1 MAQSLDITRFL
12 EKARVLPLIDVRS
25 PGEFD
30 QGHIPGAI
38 NIPLFTNEER
48 ARVGTRYKQVGKDS
62 AVILGL
68 ELIGPKL
75 VEFVKKSR
83 RVAPEGEVL
92 VHCWRGG
99 MRSGSFAWLL
109 ETAGMKAT
117 TLQKGY
123 KAYRQEVLQTFSQ
136 PLKLLVLGGKTG
148 SGKTDILREL
158 AKRGEQVLDLEGLA
172 HHKGSSF
179 GALGQEPQPTTEQ
192 FENRLH
198 QAWLKLDRTRRVWIE
213 DESMSIGIVNIPSNL
228 WSQMRSAPVAFVD
241 VPKEWRIQRL
251 VQEYGSFSFEQ
262 LAAAVNRIQK
272 RLGGQ
277 HHRMALDALA
287 QEDYALVADLTLS
300 YYDKAYLHGL
310 SQRSSP
316 RVFEIALQAD
326 HPAESAEKL
335 LNWANAADLNFRSTP
350 LTEGNV

>member
-1 MAQSLDITRFL
+1 MAQSLDTPRFL
-12 EKARVLPLIDVRS
+12 DQARTWPILDVRS

-30 QGHIPGAI
+30 QGHIPGAV

-48 ARVGTRYKQVGKDS
+48 ARVGTRYKQIGKDS
-62 AVILGL
+62 AVLLGL

-75 VEFVKKSR
+75 VDFVKKSR

-117 TLQKGY
+117 ILQKGY
-123 KAYRQEVLQTFSQ
+123 KAYRNEVLQTFHQ
-136 PLKLLVLGGKTG
+136 PLQVLVLGGKTG

-158 AKRGEQVLDLEGLA
+158 EKRGEQVLDLEGLA
-172 HHKGSSF
+172 HHKGSAF

-192 FENRLH
+192 FENNLH
-198 QAWLKLDRTRRVWIE
+198 QAWLKLDTKRRVWIE
-213 DESMSIGIVNIPSNL
+213 DESVSIGTVNLPPGL
-228 WSQMRSAPVAFVD
+228 WGQMRSAPVAFVE
-241 VPKEWRIQRL
+241 VPKAGRIRRL
-251 VQEYGSFSFEQ
+251 VQEYGAFGAEQ
-262 LAAAVNRIQK
+262 LVAAVNRIQK

-277 HHRMALDALA
+277 HHRMALEALA
-287 QEDYALVADLTLS
+287 QGDYALVADLTLS

-310 SQRSSP
+310 SQRTLSP
-316 RVFEIALQAD
+316 VFEIALTD
-326 HPAESAEKL
+326 DVPAESAGKL
-335 LNWANAADLNFRSTP
+335 LHWANATDLKLGPVATRE
-350 LTEGNV
+350 EGV

>member
-1 MAQSLDITRFL
+1 MAQSLDTPHFL
-12 EKARVLPLIDVRS
+12 DQARTWPIIDVRS
-25 PGEFD
+25 PSEFD

-38 NIPLFTNEER
+38 NIPLFTNAER
-48 ARVGTRYKQVGKDS
+48 ARMGTRYKQIGKDS
-62 AVILGL
+62 AVMLGL

-75 VEFVKKSR
+75 VDFVKKSR
-83 RVAPEGEVL
+83 RAAPEGELL

-117 TLQKGY
+117 ILQKGY
-123 KAYRQEVLQTFSQ
+123 KAYRQEVLQTFDQSLQ
-136 PLKLLVLGGKTG
+136 LLVLGGKTG

-158 AKRGEQVLDLEGLA
+158 EKQGEQVLDLEGLA

-192 FENRLH
+192 FENSLH
-198 QAWLKLDRTRRVWIE
+198 QAWLKLDTKRRVWIE
-213 DESMSIGIVNIPSNL
+213 DESMSIGTVNLPSGL
-228 WSQMRSAPVAFVD
+228 WSQMRSAPVAFID
-241 VPKEWRIQRL
+241 VPKALRIRRL
-251 VQEYGSFSFEQ
+251 VQEYGSFSAEQ
-262 LAAAVNRIQK
+262 LVAAVNRIQK

-287 QEDYALVADLTLS
+287 RGDYALVADLMLS

-310 SQRSSP
+310 SQRTSS
-316 RVFEIALQAD
+316 RIFEISLSAD
-326 HPAESAEKL
+326 APAASAEKL
-335 LNWANAADLNFRSTP
+335 LYWANSTDLKLGR
-350 LTEGNV
+350 